1 MPGEGE
7 SVAATSATAGAEAVG
22 LVPNQIAS
30 LAPTFDPSKD
40 DLLTHT
46 RKVELL
52 VGMWPDGRWTE
63 LASRLILGCSGSA
76 FLKLQIH
83 QTEITKNDKKS
94 IQKLIELLGG
104 HWGQVNLER
113 QYELAERALFRC
125 QQKGDETADS
135 FLARADIMWSELYAR
150 NIALK
155 DLQPYI
161 TLRGS
166 QLSADDKKRVLLD
179 VDAAGTGKLS
189 MEKVASSIRM
199 LGAGFFHEMTGQRR
213 QKGKTYDQA
222 ILAAD
227 STDLDDGPTLLASE
241 MPDDVMEEE
250 MIDTLAMEGDDDAVL
265 VADFEAAATEVLQGD
280 EDLAAACNA
289 YTEARRRLSE
299 KVKFRGFWPVQP
311 GSKGKG
317 RGGGRGVKGK
327 FSSKGSSRKTL
338 QQRILESRCRICGKI
353 GHWKAECPQ
362 RGTSADASSQRSSS
376 NQVPTSFAQAHT
388 RDSLPDSLPLEFLQ
402 IPENTHS
409 IDEPGDELV
418 FVSSVCGD
426 NPKSRLKESVGN
438 WIHRY
443 KPRVSLPLRMH
454 ARSED
459 SFRPVRPATLADQE
473 ACESHGSGAQD
484 PSQSHNE
491 ITCFATHGSFGVV
504 DLGATKTVIG
514 SELVSDLI
522 KNLSPEVQRSLT
534 RCSCAITFRFGNHGV
549 LQSKHAL
556 VIPIHGFLLKVAIVP
571 GSTLSFCQTPC

>member
-1 MPGEGE
+1 M
-7 SVAATSATAGAEAVG
+7 
-22 LVPNQIAS
+22 
-30 LAPTFDPSKD
+30 
-40 DLLTHT
+40 
-46 RKVELL
+46 
-52 VGMWPDGRWTE
+52 
-63 LASRLILGCSGSA
+63 
-76 FLKLQIH
+76 
-83 QTEITKNDKKS
+83 
-94 IQKLIELLGG
+94 
-104 HWGQVNLER
+104 NLER

-311 GSKGKG
+311 GSKRQGTWG
-317 RGGGRGVKGK
+317 R
-327 FSSKGSSRKTL
+327 
-338 QQRILESRCRICGKI
+338 SRCQG
-353 GHWKAECPQ
+353 
-362 RGTSADASSQRSSS
+362 
-376 NQVPTSFAQAHT
+376 
-388 RDSLPDSLPLEFLQ
+388 
-402 IPENTHS
+402 
-409 IDEPGDELV
+409 
-418 FVSSVCGD
+418 
-426 NPKSRLKESVGN
+426 
-438 WIHRY
+438 
-443 KPRVSLPLRMH
+443 
-454 ARSED
+454 
-459 SFRPVRPATLADQE
+459 
-473 ACESHGSGAQD
+473 
-484 PSQSHNE
+484 
-491 ITCFATHGSFGVV
+491 
-504 DLGATKTVIG
+504 
-514 SELVSDLI
+514 
-522 KNLSPEVQRSLT
+522 
-534 RCSCAITFRFGNHGV
+534 
-549 LQSKHAL
+549 
-556 VIPIHGFLLKVAIVP
+556 
-571 GSTLSFCQTPC
+571 